1 MSSDLSSGHCFWDTS
16 LYQNP
21 LAHLHSLG
29 NDVNIPPW
37 SRQRSLEAVKDWTSK
52 YGTKLRSTFQERD
65 RVYVY
70 GCKDPRRGY
79 VLHTLCVFVLR
90 AERVLLRVWSVYST
104 YGRFAILQAVMS
116 RESMTSPRPFF
127 KCSLE
132 HISVC
137 FYTGFSI
144 IWQLIEFHPA
154 DSDPEEF
161 DTAILP
167 DSVRMA
173 VEADTFWCLSRLLD
187 GIQDNYI
194 AGQPGIH
201 RSVKR
206 MAELVARIDGTT
218 TTSNHLLFSQLI
230 GI

>member
-1 MSSDLSSGHCFWDTS
+1 
-16 LYQNP
+16 
-21 LAHLHSLG
+21 
-29 NDVNIPPW
+29 
-37 SRQRSLEAVKDWTSK
+37 
-52 YGTKLRSTFQERD
+52 
-65 RVYVY
+65 
-70 GCKDPRRGY
+70 
-79 VLHTLCVFVLR
+79 
-90 AERVLLRVWSVYST
+90 
-104 YGRFAILQAVMS
+104 
-116 RESMTSPRPFF
+116 MTSPRPSS

-137 FYTGFSI
+137 LYIFFSA
-144 IWQLIEFHPA
+144 IWQLIKSNLA

-218 TTSNHLLFSQLI
+218 TTSNHLLFSPLI
-230 GI
+230 EIS